1 MRLVKYVPQRMKKA
15 GMSIM
20 VVLLLIATGGLSV
33 TRHYCGRTF
42 ASFALYSTPE
52 PCCGNDCDKC
62 HNVFSFNK
70 VTDNF
75 TVSSSEEVKSPLS
88 ENLFSSIVIFEL
100 PATITTASS
109 GDHIFHR
116 KFLPP
121 KTGDIPVSFGNF
133 RC

>member
-1 MRLVKYVPQRMKKA
+1 MTERMKKA
-15 GMSIM
+15 GTYI
-20 VVLLLIATGGLSV
+20 VIFFLLLSTGGLSI
-33 TRHYCGRTF
+33 TRHYCGHTF
-42 ASFALYSTPE
+42 ASFALFSTPE
-52 PCCGNDCDKC
+52 PCCGDDCDKC
-62 HNVFSFNK
+62 HNIFSFNK

-75 TVSSSEEVKSPLS
+75 TVSSSEELILPLI

-100 PATITTASS
+100 PETITIAST

-116 KFLPP
+116 KFIRP